1 MEGPHEVILRHFPF
15 FMEQATC
22 ALGFPNPPGQVVHN
36 HQLVL
41 KRMGKKI
48 LKKKNPNWALY
59 VEDIGSYIWLLNLAP
74 EFEQHMKPLSKKSD
88 ANLNKKIILHA
99 WSMRF

>member
-1 MEGPHEVILRHFPF
+1 MCTRFSESTWSSCAQPS
-15 FMEQATC
+15 TC
-22 ALGFPNPPGQVVHN
+22 P
-36 HQLVL
+36 
-41 KRMGKKI
+41 KEDGKKNS
-48 LKKKNPNWALY
+48 KKKNPNWALY